1 MAVGVGGVSV
11 AVGVG
16 GMSVGGGVGVGR
28 GVNIPGLGILMGVG
42 GKFVVVR
49 VATGGSVLSH
59 DQPHDHEIAHES
71 APLLGRLME

>member
-1 MAVGVGGVSV
+1 MLSSRVILKTGVGVFVAVVGVGI
-11 AVGVG
+11 
-16 GMSVGGGVGVGR
+16 
-28 GVNIPGLGILMGVG
+28 NIPGLGILMGVG
-42 GKFVVVR
+42 AKVVVVR